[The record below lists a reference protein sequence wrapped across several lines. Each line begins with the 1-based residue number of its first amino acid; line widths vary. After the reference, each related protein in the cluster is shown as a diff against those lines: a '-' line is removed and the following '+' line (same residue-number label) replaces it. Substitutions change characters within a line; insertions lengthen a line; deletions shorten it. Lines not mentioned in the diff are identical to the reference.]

1 MERLS
6 DSEGR
11 GVTVE
16 SIKMAEMAFGNI
28 IIAVALSYDVYIC
41 DRRYRS
47 GNPVLERRHDRHIV
61 FTVSDKDLSGLLADK
76 TFI

>member
-16 SIKMAEMAFGNI
+16 SIKMAEMASFSI
-28 IIAVALSYDVYIC
+28 IIVIAVSYDVYIC
-41 DRRYRS
+41 DR
-47 GNPVLERRHDRHIV
+47 
-61 FTVSDKDLSGLLADK
+61 
-76 TFI
+76 